1 MEFYVFK
8 CSLRTIVKLGVS
20 DNLDLAIGLLIAS
33 GFTVCGVKDNKFGAK
48 VSSSA
53 ENRTKYQH

>member
-1 MEFYVFK
+1 M
-8 CSLRTIVKLGVS
+8 KLGVS

-53 ENRTKYQH
+53 ENRTKCQH